1 MIKPLTQGDR
11 ATVLRLLRD
20 TDMFTEAEIAVAE
33 EQLDIVLNQPGQKD
47 YDIVVIMDDE
57 VVVHDDNGRVAGYLS
72 WGPTPLTEG
81 TYDMYWMA
89 VAPDKQGRGY
99 GKRLVGWLEGRVR
112 SEKGRLVV
120 IETSSLPKYNPTREF
135 YLGLG
140 YKETARIPD
149 FYKPG
154 DARVIYTKYLNQE

>member
-1 MIKPLTQGDR
+1 MIRPLTQGDR

-20 TDMFTEAEIAVAE
+20 TDMFTEAEIAVAAE
-33 EQLDIVLNQPGQKD
+33 LIEIFLTQPAQKD
-47 YDIVVIMDDE
+47 YD
-57 VVVHDDNGRVAGYLS
+57 VVVAADEAGRVAGYLC

-81 TYDMYWMA
+81 TYDLYWMA
-89 VAPDKQGRGY
+89 VAPNHQGRGY
-99 GKRLVGWLEGRVR
+99 GKTLVRWLEDRVR
-112 SEKGRLVV
+112 AEKGRLVV
-120 IETSSLPKYNPTREF
+120 IETSSQPKYDPTREF

-154 DARVIYTKYLNQE
+154 DARVTYTKHLVQE